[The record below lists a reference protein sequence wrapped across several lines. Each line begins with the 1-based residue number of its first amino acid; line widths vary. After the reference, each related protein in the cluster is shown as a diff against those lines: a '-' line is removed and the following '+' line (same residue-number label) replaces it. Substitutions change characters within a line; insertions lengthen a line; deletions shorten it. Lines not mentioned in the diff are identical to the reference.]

1 MRTKN
6 MQSFFRIFLA
16 AIIGIIIGL
25 TFSFDGFFLLEKH
38 ESRKYHS
45 LRDEVLEKVH
55 QKYIN
60 EIDYE
65 NKSANI
71 DQIINNLD
79 KYSEYIDASEYEN
92 VVLGAKGI
100 YRGIGLKIDQYHNI
114 ITNVFSGSPAEEA
127 GIMKGDKIVKINN
140 QFVHDNSKINLR
152 DLIANS
158 KIDTTITISR
168 SSISDDLIF
177 KIKKRNFLL
186 PSTESKVVDSYYCY
200 LKIDTFNNKTK
211 FEISNTVKNNCN
223 SISEIQGFVIDV
235 RDNPGGTLEAAIDV
249 SDLFLKKGV
258 IVSAKGRD
266 NEIIFVRTASENDIL
281 YGLPIALIINKNSA
295 SAAEIFAGA
304 LQDNKRAILVGDAT
318 TYGKGSIQE
327 VVPLSNGGALI
338 LTTAR
343 YFRPSGNPISDIGI
357 KPDIKVSYKNT
368 KDLDLK
374 KTEIFNKDAYLS
386 NAITLLKNRKNYF

>member
-1 MRTKN
+1 

-16 AIIGIIIGL
+16 AIIGIMIGL
-25 TFSFDGFFLLEKH
+25 TFSFDDFFLLEKH

-45 LRDEVLEKVH
+45 LRDEVLDKVH

-100 YRGIGLKIDQYHNI
+100 YRSIGLKIDQYHNI

-158 KIDTTITISR
+158 KIDTQ
-168 SSISDDLIF
+168 
-177 KIKKRNFLL
+177 LL
-186 PSTESKVVDSYYCY
+186 S
-200 LKIDTFNNKTK
+200 
-211 FEISNTVKNNCN
+211 
-223 SISEIQGFVIDV
+223 Q
-235 RDNPGGTLEAAIDV
+235 EAQSVMI
-249 SDLFLKKGV
+249 
-258 IVSAKGRD
+258 
-266 NEIIFVRTASENDIL
+266 
-281 YGLPIALIINKNSA
+281 
-295 SAAEIFAGA
+295 
-304 LQDNKRAILVGDAT
+304 
-318 TYGKGSIQE
+318 
-327 VVPLSNGGALI
+327 
-338 LTTAR
+338 
-343 YFRPSGNPISDIGI
+343 
-357 KPDIKVSYKNT
+357 
-368 KDLDLK
+368 
-374 KTEIFNKDAYLS
+374 
-386 NAITLLKNRKNYF
+386 

>member
-1 MRTKN
+1 

-16 AIIGIIIGL
+16 AIIGIMIGL
-25 TFSFDGFFLLEKH
+25 TFSFDVFFLLEKH

-45 LRDEVLEKVH
+45 LRDEVLDKVH

-127 GIMKGDKIVKINN
+127 GIIKGDKIVKINN

-211 FEISNTVKNNCN
+211 LEISNTVKNNCN
-223 SISEIQGFVIDV
+223 SISKIQGFVIDV

-295 SAAEIFAGA
+295 I
-304 LQDNKRAILVGDAT
+304 
-318 TYGKGSIQE
+318 
-327 VVPLSNGGALI
+327 
-338 LTTAR
+338 
-343 YFRPSGNPISDIGI
+343 
-357 KPDIKVSYKNT
+357 
-368 KDLDLK
+368 
-374 KTEIFNKDAYLS
+374 IFNVFTKLFQRS
-386 NAITLLKNRKNYF
+386 KLTLLAVKK

>member
-1 MRTKN
+1 
-6 MQSFFRIFLA
+6 MQNFFRIFLA
-16 AIIGIIIGL
+16 AIIGIMIGL
-25 TFSFDGFFLLEKH
+25 TFSFDDFFLLEKH
-38 ESRKYHS
+38 EDKKYHS
-45 LRDEVLEKVH
+45 LRDEVLDKVH

-140 QFVHDNSKINLR
+140 QFVHDNSKINIR

-168 SSISDDLIF
+168 SSFSDDLIF

-186 PSTESKVVDSYYCY
+186 PSTESKIVDSYYCY

-223 SISEIQGFVIDV
+223 SISKIQGFVIDV

-281 YGLPIALIINKNSA
+281 YGLPIALIVNKNSA

-343 YFRPSGNPISDIGI
+343 YFRPSGDPISDIGI
-357 KPDIKVSYKNT
+357 KPDIKISYKNT
-368 KDLDLK
+368 NDLGLK
-374 KTEIFNKDAYLS
+374 KTEISNKDAYLS
-386 NAITLLKNRKNYF
+386 NAIILLKNRKNYF

>member
-16 AIIGIIIGL
+16 AIIGIMIGL
-25 TFSFDGFFLLEKH
+25 TFSFDDFFLLEKH
-38 ESRKYHS
+38 EDKKYHS
-45 LRDEVLEKVH
+45 LRDEVLDKVH

-79 KYSEYIDASEYEN
+79 KYSEYIDALEYEN

-100 YRGIGLKIDQYHNI
+100 YRGLGLKIDQYHNI
-114 ITNVFSGSPAEEA
+114 ITSVFSGSPAEEA

-140 QFVHDNSKINLR
+140 QFIHDNSKINLR
-152 DLIANS
+152 DLITKS

-177 KIKKRNFLL
+177 KIQKRNFLL

-223 SISEIQGFVIDV
+223 SISKIQGFVIDV

-281 YGLPIALIINKNSA
+281 YGLPIALIVNKNSA

-343 YFRPSGNPISDIGI
+343 YFRPSGDPISDIGI
-357 KPDIKVSYKNT
+357 KPDIKISYKNT
-368 KDLDLK
+368 NDLGLK
-374 KTEIFNKDAYLS
+374 KTEISNKDAYLS
-386 NAITLLKNRKNYF
+386 NAIILLKNRKNYF